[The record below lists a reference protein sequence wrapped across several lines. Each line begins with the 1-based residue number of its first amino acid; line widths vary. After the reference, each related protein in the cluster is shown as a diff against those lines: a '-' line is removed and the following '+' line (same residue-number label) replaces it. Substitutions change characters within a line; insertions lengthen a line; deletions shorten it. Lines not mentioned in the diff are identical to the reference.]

1 MNLRPAPFALTP
13 RLVAQ
18 LIGDDTSGTGTVP
31 VLPLRLADRPRR
43 SEAPRLARANDNKL
57 LPPPGE
63 KIRSGEDGAR
73 GAVSGNLPVHEAA
86 PHPDWNDGGA
96 RG

>member
-31 VLPLRLADRPRR
+31 VLPLRLVDRQRR
-43 SEAPRLARANDNKL
+43 SEDPRLARANDD
-57 LPPPGE
+57 GE
-63 KIRSGEDGAR
+63 QS
-73 GAVSGNLPVHEAA
+73 
-86 PHPDWNDGGA
+86 
-96 RG
+96 